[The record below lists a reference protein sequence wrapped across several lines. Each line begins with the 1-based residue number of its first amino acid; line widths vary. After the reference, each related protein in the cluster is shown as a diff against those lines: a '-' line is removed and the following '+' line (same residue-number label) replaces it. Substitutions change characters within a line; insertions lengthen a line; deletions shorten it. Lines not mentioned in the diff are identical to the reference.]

1 MTDTR
6 IDYGDN
12 LLSPGARQP
21 TGSIS
26 IDAFGLAQAQ
36 LTFAVDSDPGNLAA
50 AIATYSMGVAYPDDL
65 GFDMISYKY
74 HITSAKGGVAM
85 LTVDYMGVA
94 RGIGYTDAQITGIS
108 NATAQTIE
116 SHPNFTEVRDDTI
129 GTGSPTQLLAGTH
142 DALAPGNYPIFN
154 QVENS
159 DGKPAWTFGG
169 FGESNDGSVNIKM
182 SIRQFLKPMWN
193 VRGVIFFNPETA
205 DSAATMTNGVGRTL
219 NNIGDVQKLIR
230 PNAVIG
236 TVDETMCLLTAANA
250 ECIGTPDNLAAVKV
264 TYDLM
269 ISGAFGWDYD
279 IYGTMQEPIF

>member
-6 IDYGDN
+6 TDYGDN

-36 LTFAVDSDPGNLAA
+36 LTFAVDSDPGNLADV
-50 AIATYSMGVAYPDDL
+50 IDTYSMGVAYPDGL
-65 GFDMISYKY
+65 GFNMISYKY

-116 SHPNFTEVRDDTI
+116 SHPNFTEVRDATI

-159 DGKPAWTFGG
+159 NGKPAWTFGG
-169 FGESNDGSVNIKM
+169 FGESDDGSVNIKLG
-182 SIRQFLKPMWN
+182 IRQFLKPMWN

-219 NNIGDVQKLIR
+219 NNIDDVQKLIR
-230 PNAVIG
+230 PNALIG
-236 TVDETMCLLTAANA
+236 AVDETMCLLTAANA

-269 ISGAFGWDYD
+269 ISGDFGWDQD
-279 IYGTMQEPIF
+279 IYGVMQDPIF

>member
-6 IDYGDN
+6 TDYGDN

-108 NATAQTIE
+108 NATSQAIE

-129 GTGSPTQLLAGTH
+129 GHGSPTQLLAGTH

-169 FGESNDGSVNIKM
+169 FGTSDDGSVNIKLG
-182 SIRQFLKPMWN
+182 IRQFLKAMWN
-193 VRGVIFFNPETA
+193 VRGVIFFNPDTA
-205 DSAATMTNGVGRTL
+205 DNAATMTNGVGRTL
-219 NNIGDVQKLIR
+219 NNIDDVQKLIR
-230 PNAVIG
+230 PNALIG

-269 ISGAFGWDYD
+269 ISGDFGWDQD
-279 IYGTMQEPIF
+279 IYGVMQDPIF